1 MSPKRRKSNKFTVR
15 MQRKLLIIFGVV
27 TLLLIF
33 MSIKMIRINLSK
45 GQDYSKAVYDNFK
58 YDSRSIPARRGDI
71 TDRNGTI
78 LAYSTKVYNL
88 ILDAKVLLSDEKY
101 REPTV
106 RALLEHFDLDEKEL
120 NDFIDENVRKKEQNQ
135 TVSSYKRLLLAL
147 NKEDAEPFEE
157 AMNAEKSNIKGVWFE
172 EEYKRTYPFG
182 SLAGDVLGFA
192 SSGHSGEL
200 GIERQY
206 NSELSGTNGRIF
218 GYINDSSYEPT
229 VKNAVNGN
237 TVVTT
242 IDYTIQNIV
251 EEALKEFNDVI
262 KTKSTSAVVMDPN
275 TGEILAMAD
284 YPTFDL
290 NNPRD
295 LSSIYPAEELL
306 GLTDEETVEKMYK
319 VWSNYCVSTV
329 YEPGSVFKT
338 FTIAEALEEGLVN
351 LKDVY
356 TCDGEGIYNS
366 AVIQCHGGEGQGDMT
381 LSMAL
386 AQSCNDALMQ
396 IGMQIGAKTFS
407 DYLGIFKFGS
417 RTGIDLP
424 SEENGLLKGEDMM
437 DVDLATNSFGQNLN
451 VTMVQMAA
459 NFASIINGG
468 YYYQPHL
475 LKEIRSEAGDT
486 IKRTEPTLVTQTIS
500 SDTSAV
506 MREMLR
512 AVVEYGTGSYAYIDG
527 YSIGGKTGTAEKA
540 DRDKSEYL
548 VSFMG
553 FAPAEEPEVL
563 VYVVVDAPECEQYD
577 SSWGAQLISRNIFK
591 KLLPYMGIV
600 PNAGEY
606 DKDIYVNAEDL
617 EETATKP
624 SGPLMPDEALVI
636 VGSEKPSKGEEPSD
650 GEEPSSGESEGEEQG
665 SGASPEGETSGE
677 GGDPSGGETPAEQET
692 PPEQP
697 PETPPAEESEAGS
710 YEEPTA
716 ASQEGGEQNPPERET
731 TAE

>member
-1 MSPKRRKSNKFTVR
+1 

-33 MSIKMIRINLSK
+33 VSIKIIRINLSK
-45 GQDYSKAVYDNFK
+45 GHDYSKAVYDNFK
-58 YDSRSIPARRGDI
+58 YDSRTIPARRGDI

-106 RALLEHFDLDEKEL
+106 SALLEYFELDEKEL
-120 NDFIDENVRKKEQNQ
+120 NDFIDENVKKKEQNQ
-135 TVSSYKRLLLAL
+135 TVSSYKRLLLEL
-147 NKEDAEPFEE
+147 KKEDIEPFDE
-157 AMNAEKSNIKGVWFE
+157 AMNAKKSNIKGVWFE
-172 EEYKRTYPFG
+172 EEYVRTYPFD
-182 SLAGDVLGFA
+182 SLACDVLGFA
-192 SSGHSGEL
+192 NSGHSGEL

-229 VKNAVNGN
+229 VKNAINGN

-251 EEALKEFNDVI
+251 EQALKEFNDVI
-262 KTKSTSAVVMDPN
+262 KTKSSSVVVMDPN
-275 TGEILAMAD
+275 TGEILAMAN
-284 YPTFDL
+284 YPYFDL

-295 LSSIYPAEELL
+295 LSSVYSKEELE
-306 GLTDEETVEKMYK
+306 GLTDEETVDKMYK
-319 VWSNYCVSTV
+319 VWSNYCVSSI

-338 FTIAEALEEGLVN
+338 FTIAEAIDEGLVD
-351 LKDVY
+351 LKDIY

-366 AVIQCHGGEGQGDMT
+366 AVIHCNGGEGHGDLT

-386 AQSCNDALMQ
+386 AKSCNDALMQ

-407 DYLGIFKFGS
+407 DYLRIFKFGS
-417 RTGIDLP
+417 KTGIDLP
-424 SEENGLLKGEDMM
+424 SEENGLIKDEDMM
-437 DVDLATNSFGQNLN
+437 DVDLVTNAFGQNLN

-475 LKEIRSEAGDT
+475 LKEVRSESGDT
-486 IKRTEPTLVTQTIS
+486 IKRIEPTLVTQTIS

-512 AVVEYGTGSYAYIDG
+512 AVVEYGTGGYAYIDG
-527 YSIGGKTGTAEKA
+527 YSIGGKTGTSEKA
-540 DRDKSEYL
+540 DRDKSEYW

-553 FAPAEEPEVL
+553 FAPAEDPEVL
-563 VYVVVDAPECEQYD
+563 VYVFVDAPECEQYD
-577 SSWGAQLISRNIFK
+577 TSWGPQLISRNIFK
-591 KLLPYMGIV
+591 KLLPYMGIM

-606 DKDIYVNAEDL
+606 DKDIYVDAEDL

-624 SGPLMPDEALVI
+624 SGPIIPDEELVI
-636 VGSEKPSKGEEPSD
+636 VGSEKPTKDENGSEPEESTPPASSEPESSQDGSEPS
-650 GEEPSSGESEGEEQG
+650 GPEESTP
-665 SGASPEGETSGE
+665 
-677 GGDPSGGETPAEQET
+677 PAEAET
-692 PPEQP
+692 PPETTVGSQEP
-697 PETPPAEESEAGS
+697 QTDAPEETP
-710 YEEPTA
+710 A
-716 ASQEGGEQNPPERET
+716 ASQEGDGAQNPPEVET

>member
-1 MSPKRRKSNKFTVR
+1 

-33 MSIKMIRINLSK
+33 VSIKIIRINLSK
-45 GQDYSKAVYDNFK
+45 GHDYSKAVYDNFK
-58 YDSRSIPARRGDI
+58 YDSRTIPARRGDI

-106 RALLEHFDLDEKEL
+106 SALLEYFELDEKEL
-120 NDFIDENVRKKEQNQ
+120 NDFIDENVKKKEQNQ
-135 TVSSYKRLLLAL
+135 TVSSYKRLLLEL
-147 NKEDAEPFEE
+147 KKEDIEPFDE
-157 AMNAEKSNIKGVWFE
+157 AMNAKKSNIKGVWFE
-172 EEYKRTYPFG
+172 EEYVRTYPFD
-182 SLAGDVLGFA
+182 SLACDVLGFA
-192 SSGHSGEL
+192 NSGHSGEL

-229 VKNAVNGN
+229 VKNAINGN

-251 EEALKEFNDVI
+251 EQALKEFNDVI
-262 KTKSTSAVVMDPN
+262 KTKSSSVVVMDPN

-284 YPTFDL
+284 YPYFDL

-295 LSSIYPAEELL
+295 LSSVYSKEELE
-306 GLTDEETVEKMYK
+306 GLTDEETVDKMYK
-319 VWSNYCVSTV
+319 VWSNYCVSSI

-338 FTIAEALEEGLVN
+338 FTIAEAIDEGLVD
-351 LKDVY
+351 LKDIY

-366 AVIQCHGGEGQGDMT
+366 AVIHCNGGEGHGDLT

-386 AQSCNDALMQ
+386 AKSCNDALMQ

-407 DYLGIFKFGS
+407 DYLRIFKFGS
-417 RTGIDLP
+417 KTGIDLP
-424 SEENGLLKGEDMM
+424 SEENGLIKDEDMM
-437 DVDLATNSFGQNLN
+437 DVDLVTNAFGQNLN

-475 LKEIRSEAGDT
+475 LKEVRSESGDT
-486 IKRTEPTLVTQTIS
+486 IKRIEPTLVTQTIS

-512 AVVEYGTGSYAYIDG
+512 AVVEYGTGGYAYIDG
-527 YSIGGKTGTAEKA
+527 YSIGGKTGTSEKA
-540 DRDKSEYL
+540 DRDKSEYW

-553 FAPAEEPEVL
+553 FAPAEDPEVL
-563 VYVVVDAPECEQYD
+563 VYVFVDAPECEQYD
-577 SSWGAQLISRNIFK
+577 TSWGPQLISRNIFK
-591 KLLPYMGIV
+591 KLLPYMGIM

-606 DKDIYVNAEDL
+606 DKDIYVDAEDL

-624 SGPLMPDEALVI
+624 SGPIIPDEELVI
-636 VGSEKPSKGEEPSD
+636 VGSEKPTKDENGSEPEESTPPASSEPESSQDGSEPS
-650 GEEPSSGESEGEEQG
+650 GPEESTP
-665 SGASPEGETSGE
+665 
-677 GGDPSGGETPAEQET
+677 PAEAET
-692 PPEQP
+692 PPETTVGSQEP
-697 PETPPAEESEAGS
+697 QTDAPEETP
-710 YEEPTA
+710 A
-716 ASQEGGEQNPPERET
+716 ASQEGDGAQNPPEVET

>member
-1 MSPKRRKSNKFTVR
+1 

-33 MSIKMIRINLSK
+33 VSIKIIRINLSK
-45 GQDYSKAVYDNFK
+45 GHDYSKAVYDNFK
-58 YDSRSIPARRGDI
+58 YDSRTIPARRGDI

-106 RALLEHFDLDEKEL
+106 SALLEYFELDEKEL
-120 NDFIDENVRKKEQNQ
+120 NDFIDENVKKKEQNQ
-135 TVSSYKRLLLAL
+135 TVSSYKRLLLEL
-147 NKEDAEPFEE
+147 KKEDIEPFNE
-157 AMNAEKSNIKGVWFE
+157 AMNAKKSNIKGVWFE
-172 EEYKRTYPFG
+172 EEYVRTYPFD
-182 SLAGDVLGFA
+182 SLACDVLGFA
-192 SSGHSGEL
+192 NSGHSGEL

-229 VKNAVNGN
+229 VKNAINGN

-251 EEALKEFNDVI
+251 EQALKEFNDVI
-262 KTKSTSAVVMDPN
+262 KTKSSSVVVMDPN

-284 YPTFDL
+284 YPYFDL

-295 LSSIYPAEELL
+295 LSSVYSKEELE
-306 GLTDEETVEKMYK
+306 GLTDEETVDKMYK
-319 VWSNYCVSTV
+319 VWSNYCVSSI

-338 FTIAEALEEGLVN
+338 FTIAEAIDEGLVD
-351 LKDVY
+351 LKDIY

-366 AVIQCHGGEGQGDMT
+366 AVIHCNGGEGHGDLT

-386 AQSCNDALMQ
+386 AKSCNDALMQ

-407 DYLGIFKFGS
+407 DYLRIFKFGS
-417 RTGIDLP
+417 KTGIDLP
-424 SEENGLLKGEDMM
+424 SEENGLIKDEDMM
-437 DVDLATNSFGQNLN
+437 DVDLVTNAFGQNLN

-475 LKEIRSEAGDT
+475 LKEVRSESGDT
-486 IKRTEPTLVTQTIS
+486 IKRIEPTLVTQTIS

-512 AVVEYGTGSYAYIDG
+512 AVVEYGTGGYAYIDG
-527 YSIGGKTGTAEKA
+527 YSIGGKTGTSEKA
-540 DRDKSEYL
+540 DRDKSEYW

-553 FAPAEEPEVL
+553 FAPAEDPEVL
-563 VYVVVDAPECEQYD
+563 VYVFVDAPECEQYD
-577 SSWGAQLISRNIFK
+577 TSWGPQLISRNIFK
-591 KLLPYMGIV
+591 KLLPYMGIM

-606 DKDIYVNAEDL
+606 DKDIYVDAEDL

-624 SGPLMPDEALVI
+624 SGPIIPDEELVI
-636 VGSEKPSKGEEPSD
+636 VGSEKPTKDENGSEPEESTPPASSEPESSQDGSEPS
-650 GEEPSSGESEGEEQG
+650 GPEESTP
-665 SGASPEGETSGE
+665 
-677 GGDPSGGETPAEQET
+677 PAEAET
-692 PPEQP
+692 PPEQTP
-697 PETPPAEESEAGS
+697 EGHEPQTDAPEETP
-710 YEEPTA
+710 A
-716 ASQEGGEQNPPERET
+716 ASQEGDGAQNPPEGET

>member
-1 MSPKRRKSNKFTVR
+1 

-33 MSIKMIRINLSK
+33 VSIKIIRINLSK
-45 GQDYSKAVYDNFK
+45 GHDYSKAVYDNFK
-58 YDSRSIPARRGDI
+58 YDSRAIPARRGDI

-101 REPTV
+101 RGPTV
-106 RALLEHFDLDEKEL
+106 KALIEHFDIDEKEL
-120 NDFIDENVRKKEQNQ
+120 NDFIDENVKKKEQKQ
-135 TVSSYKRLLLAL
+135 TVSSYKRLVLELK
-147 NKEDAEPFEE
+147 KEDIEPFNE
-157 AMNAEKSNIKGVWFE
+157 AMNAKKSNIKGVWFE

-182 SLAGDVLGFA
+182 SLACDVLGFA
-192 SSGHSGEL
+192 NSGHSGEI

-251 EEALKEFNDVI
+251 EQALKEFNDII
-262 KTKSTSAVVMDPN
+262 KTKSSSVVVMDPN

-284 YPTFDL
+284 YPYFDL
-290 NNPRD
+290 NSPRD
-295 LSSIYPAEELL
+295 LSSIYTKEELD
-306 GLTDEETVEKMYK
+306 GLTDEETVDKMYG
-319 VWSNYCVSTV
+319 VWSNYCVSSI

-338 FTIAEALEEGLVN
+338 FTIAEAIDEGLVD
-351 LKDVY
+351 LKDIY

-366 AVIQCHGGEGQGDMT
+366 AVIHCNGGEGHGDLT

-407 DYLGIFKFGS
+407 DYLRIFKFGGK
-417 RTGIDLP
+417 TGIDLP
-424 SEENGLLKGEDMM
+424 SEENGLIKGEDMM
-437 DVDLATNSFGQNLN
+437 DVDLVTNAFGQNIN

-475 LKEIRSEAGDT
+475 LKEIRSESGDT
-486 IKRTEPTLVTQTIS
+486 IKRVEPTLVTQTVS
-500 SDTSAV
+500 SDTSAI

-512 AVVEYGTGSYAYIDG
+512 AVVEYGTGGYAYIDG

-540 DRDKSEYL
+540 DRDKSEYW

-553 FAPAEEPEVL
+553 FAPAEDPEVL
-563 VYVVVDAPECEQYD
+563 VYVFVDAPECEQYD
-577 SSWGAQLISRNIFK
+577 SSWGPQLISRNIFK
-591 KLLPYMGIV
+591 NLLPYMGIV

-606 DKDIYVNAEDL
+606 DKDIYVDAEDL

-624 SGPLMPDEALVI
+624 SGPIIPDDELVI
-636 VGSEKPSKGEEPSD
+636 VGSEKPTKNENESGQEEPTSSD
-650 GEEPSSGESEGEEQG
+650 SSVPEQTGNEPEIPEPEGTTASEGEL
-665 SGASPEGETSGE
+665 
-677 GGDPSGGETPAEQET
+677 
-692 PPEQP
+692 PPELP
-697 PETPPAEESEAGS
+697 PEPPADSQEPEAGS
-710 YEEPTA
+710 PEEPAA
-716 ASQEGGEQNPPERET
+716 ASQEGIDSQNPPEGET

>member
-1 MSPKRRKSNKFTVR
+1 

-33 MSIKMIRINLSK
+33 VSIKIIRINLSK
-45 GQDYSKAVYDNFK
+45 GHDYSKAVYDNFK
-58 YDSRSIPARRGDI
+58 YDSRTIPARRGDI

-106 RALLEHFDLDEKEL
+106 SALLEYFELDEKEL
-120 NDFIDENVRKKEQNQ
+120 NDFIDENVKKKEQNQ
-135 TVSSYKRLLLAL
+135 TVSSYKRLLLEL
-147 NKEDAEPFEE
+147 KKEDIEPFNE
-157 AMNAEKSNIKGVWFE
+157 AMNAKKSNIKGVWFE
-172 EEYKRTYPFG
+172 EEYVRTYPFD
-182 SLAGDVLGFA
+182 SLACDVLGFA
-192 SSGHSGEL
+192 NSGHSGEL

-229 VKNAVNGN
+229 VKNAINGN

-251 EEALKEFNDVI
+251 EQALKEFNDVI
-262 KTKSTSAVVMDPN
+262 KTKSSSVVVMDPN

-284 YPTFDL
+284 YPYFDL

-295 LSSIYPAEELL
+295 LSSVYSKEELE
-306 GLTDEETVEKMYK
+306 GLTDEETVDKMYK
-319 VWSNYCVSTV
+319 VWSNYCVSSI

-338 FTIAEALEEGLVN
+338 FTIAEAIDEGLVD
-351 LKDVY
+351 LKDIY

-366 AVIQCHGGEGQGDMT
+366 AVIHCNGGEGHGELT

-386 AQSCNDALMQ
+386 AKSCNDALMQ

-407 DYLGIFKFGS
+407 DYLRIFKFGS
-417 RTGIDLP
+417 KTGIDLP
-424 SEENGLLKGEDMM
+424 SEENGLIKDEDMM
-437 DVDLATNSFGQNLN
+437 DVDLVTNAFGQNLN

-475 LKEIRSEAGDT
+475 LKEVRSESGDT
-486 IKRTEPTLVTQTIS
+486 IKRIEPTLVTQTIS

-512 AVVEYGTGSYAYIDG
+512 AVVEYGTGGYAYIDG
-527 YSIGGKTGTAEKA
+527 YSIGGKTGTSEKA
-540 DRDKSEYL
+540 DRDKSEYW

-553 FAPAEEPEVL
+553 FAPAEDPEVL
-563 VYVVVDAPECEQYD
+563 VYVFVDAPECEQYD
-577 SSWGAQLISRNIFK
+577 TSWGPQLISRNIFK
-591 KLLPYMGIV
+591 KLLPYMGIM

-606 DKDIYVNAEDL
+606 DKDIYVDAEDL

-624 SGPLMPDEALVI
+624 SGPIIPDEELVI
-636 VGSEKPSKGEEPSD
+636 VGSEKPTKDENGSEPEESTPPASSEPESSQDGSEPS
-650 GEEPSSGESEGEEQG
+650 GPEESTP
-665 SGASPEGETSGE
+665 
-677 GGDPSGGETPAEQET
+677 PAEAET
-692 PPEQP
+692 PPEQTP
-697 PETPPAEESEAGS
+697 EGHESQTDAPEETP
-710 YEEPTA
+710 A
-716 ASQEGGEQNPPERET
+716 ASQEGDGAQNPPEGET

>member
-1 MSPKRRKSNKFTVR
+1 

-33 MSIKMIRINLSK
+33 VSIKIIRINLSK
-45 GQDYSKAVYDNFK
+45 GHDYSKAVYDNFK
-58 YDSRSIPARRGDI
+58 YDSRTIPARRGDI

-88 ILDAKVLLSDEKY
+88 ILDAKVLLSDEEY

-106 RALLEHFDLDEKEL
+106 SALLEYFELDEKEL
-120 NDFIDENVRKKEQNQ
+120 NDFIDDNVKKKEQKQ
-135 TVSSYKRLLLAL
+135 TVSSYKRLLLEL
-147 NKEDAEPFEE
+147 KKEDIEPFNE
-157 AMNAEKSNIKGVWFE
+157 AMNAKKSNIKGVWFE
-172 EEYKRTYPFG
+172 EEYVRTYPFD
-182 SLAGDVLGFA
+182 SLACDVLGFA
-192 SSGHSGEL
+192 NSGHSGEL

-229 VKNAVNGN
+229 VKNAINGN

-251 EEALKEFNDVI
+251 EQALKEFNDVI
-262 KTKSTSAVVMDPN
+262 KTKSSSVVVMDPN

-284 YPTFDL
+284 YPYFDL

-295 LSSIYPAEELL
+295 LSSVYSKEELE
-306 GLTDEETVEKMYK
+306 GLTDEETVDKMYK
-319 VWSNYCVSTV
+319 VWSNYCVSSI

-338 FTIAEALEEGLVN
+338 FTIAEAIDEGLVD
-351 LKDVY
+351 LKDIY

-366 AVIQCHGGEGQGDMT
+366 AVIHCNGGEGHGDLT

-386 AQSCNDALMQ
+386 AKSCNDALMQ

-407 DYLGIFKFGS
+407 DYLRIFKFGS
-417 RTGIDLP
+417 KTGIDLP
-424 SEENGLLKGEDMM
+424 SEENGLIKDEDMM
-437 DVDLATNSFGQNLN
+437 DVDLVTNAFGQNLN

-475 LKEIRSEAGDT
+475 LKEVRSESGDT
-486 IKRTEPTLVTQTIS
+486 IKRIEPTLVTQTIS

-512 AVVEYGTGSYAYIDG
+512 AVVEYGTGGYAYIDG
-527 YSIGGKTGTAEKA
+527 YSIGGKTGTSEKA
-540 DRDKSEYL
+540 DRDKSEYW

-553 FAPAEEPEVL
+553 FAPAEDPEVL
-563 VYVVVDAPECEQYD
+563 VYVFVDAPECEQYD
-577 SSWGAQLISRNIFK
+577 TSWGPQLISRNIFK
-591 KLLPYMGIV
+591 KLLPYMGIM

-606 DKDIYVNAEDL
+606 DKDIYVDAEDL

-624 SGPLMPDEALVI
+624 SGPIIPDEELVI
-636 VGSEKPSKGEEPSD
+636 VGSEKPTKDENGSEPEESTPPASSEPESSQDGSEPS
-650 GEEPSSGESEGEEQG
+650 GPEESTP
-665 SGASPEGETSGE
+665 
-677 GGDPSGGETPAEQET
+677 PAEAET
-692 PPEQP
+692 PPETTAGSQEP
-697 PETPPAEESEAGS
+697 QTDAPEETP
-710 YEEPTA
+710 A
-716 ASQEGGEQNPPERET
+716 ASQEGDGAQNPPEGET